1 MQDKYGFNPRK
12 CNSAS
17 SLSGC
22 IEREMSKVIIAF
34 PTNVDHLKIFEKTV
48 TGGFSCVN
56 MRLAF
61 DTAILLPK
69 KEDGIRDNN
78 WKVIYNINGKNKR
91 IISKILKLD
100 ENNQYGHA
108 MTKPLPTGCI
118 KNDSDLSWK
127 TFNLLLESVSLEDKI
142 GHLYIVDIK
151 FDYENATKKQIAY
164 NEIYPPIVEKQK
176 TTDPCEKSV
185 YQLLDNYR
193 EIKNDPSSY
202 RVTAKAHLTFISKK
216 CILLYLEDLAFAIK
230 RSGWV
235 VTKIHAH
242 LTFDQSPLKRNFI
255 LMNQKSRQE
264 SKSNTEKYFFKSMN
278 NTNFGS
284 DCRNNMGNN
293 DFVPIFDEIN
303 EIYSLQKYDSL
314 IDPKINNFVSG
325 KLIEDYVNEKFTQQF
340 HKLDTSD
347 PFYQI
352 KLSSIKQEQKEG
364 LEAAK
369 NLDEKRKKTKRK
381 ITITDYSDRMI
392 EAQEKTN
399 VKTLIEFDQDHSNS
413 IKAVMVKQNPNVKV
427 TTRFMSGKMLMFAK
441 VSIKS
446 FVYDII
452 DVFMFP
458 DETTKSIYEKY
469 KIEKCYV
476 YQCLTDTDSTSINF
490 IFVCDFGCV
499 VDEDIARKIIF
510 EVMTTSKI
518 LKRLD
523 LSDDFWSQFN
533 VQDKK
538 LKKQVGLF
546 EAENINKAN
555 VTTIA
560 MNPKEYLEEFEDL
573 SINKK
578 HKGIKKGTPGMDF
591 SAYCSK
597 LASITEYF
605 DFQIKPNR
613 TKIKQKRFQVIND
626 GMQMNTVSKIQFGQ
640 LNDKRFYFPN
650 GIVSLPFE
658 HFLFNELRK
667 ERSQNRKIHLQIK
680 EKKWDFIKRENEI
693 LNKSERLSVFCQIIN
708 GRPNLYTL
716 KSEIP
721 TLPCL
726 ISTKDYI
733 SRNFW

>member
-1 MQDKYGFNPRK
+1 MKMRHLGDLNDLYNAQDIILLSELIENRFQFMQDKYGFNPRK

-22 IEREMSKVIIAF
+22 IEREMSKVIIAL
-34 PTNVDHLKIFEKTV
+34 PTTAEHLEIFEKTV

-56 MRLAF
+56 TRLAF
-61 DTAILLPK
+61 DSTILLPK
-69 KEDGIRDNN
+69 KEDGTRDNN
-78 WKVIYNINGKNKR
+78 WKVIYNINGKNER
-91 IISKILKLD
+91 VISKILKLH

-118 KNDSDLSWK
+118 KNDFDLSWR
-127 TFNLLLESVSLEDKI
+127 TFDLLLESVSLEDKI

-151 FDYENATKKQIAY
+151 FDYENATEKQIAY

-176 TTDPCEKSV
+176 TIDPCEKSV
-185 YQLLDNYR
+185 YQLLDNYK
-193 EIKNDPSSY
+193 ESKNGPSLY
-202 RVTAKAHLTFISKK
+202 RVTAKAHSTMMSKK
-216 CILLYLEDLAFAIK
+216 CIPLYLEDLVFAIK
-230 RSGWV
+230 RCCWV
-235 VTKIHAH
+235 VTKIHTH
-242 LTFDQSPLKRNFI
+242 LTFDQSPFKKKII

-264 SKSNTEKYFFKSMN
+264 SKTNTEKDFFKLMDKA
-278 NTNFGS
+278 NFGS
-284 DCRNNMGNN
+284 DCRNNMDNN

-303 EIYSLQKYDSL
+303 EIYSLQKYYSL
-314 IDPKINNFVSG
+314 VDPKINNFVSG
-325 KLIEDYVNEKFTQQF
+325 KLS
-340 HKLDTSD
+340 L
-347 PFYQI
+347 
-352 KLSSIKQEQKEG
+352 
-364 LEAAK
+364 
-369 NLDEKRKKTKRK
+369 KKTKRK
-381 ITITDYSDRMI
+381 ETITDYADRMV

-399 VKTLIEFDQDHSNS
+399 VKSLIEFDQEHSNS
-413 IKAVMVKQNPNVKV
+413 IKAVMVKQNANVKV
-427 TTRFMSGKMLMFAK
+427 TTRFMSGKMLIFAK

-452 DVFMFP
+452 NVFMFP

-469 KIEKCYV
+469 KIKKCYA

-490 IFVCDFGCV
+490 IFICDFECI
-499 VDEDIARKIIF
+499 VDELVARKIIF

-523 LSDDFWSQFN
+523 LSDDFWAQFN

-546 EAENINKAN
+546 EVENINKAN
-555 VTTIA
+555 VITIA
-560 MNPKEYLEEFEDL
+560 INPKEYLEEFEDL

-578 HKGIKKGTPGMDF
+578 HKDIKKGTPGMDF

-605 DFQIKPNR
+605 DSQIKPNR
-613 TKIKQKRFQVIND
+613 AKIKQKRFQVID
-626 GMQMNTVSKIQFGQ
+626 DAMQMNTVSKIQFGQ

-650 GIVSLPFE
+650 GIVSLPFG

-680 EKKWDFIKRENEI
+680 EKKWDFIKKR
-693 LNKSERLSVFCQIIN
+693 
-708 GRPNLYTL
+708 
-716 KSEIP
+716 
-721 TLPCL
+721 
-726 ISTKDYI
+726 TKY
-733 SRNFW
+733 